1 MKSAAETQY
10 PPQIMRTPANILSSV
25 THFWCAAYV
34 LALLS
39 LYTYIAGFL
48 ARSREA
54 ARPPRKT
61 NQKHLRIQPSAPATG
76 RAQLTVAPTN

>member
-1 MKSAAETQY
+1 
-10 PPQIMRTPANILSSV
+10 MRTPNNIISSLILL
-25 THFWCAAYV
+25 WSMIYV

-39 LYTYIAGFL
+39 IYTYIAGFL

-61 NQKHLRIQPSAPATG
+61 NQKHLRIQPSAPTTG
-76 RAQLTVAPTN
+76 RAQLTVVPTN